1 MLRFGSHWPIK
12 RSAHRSIKELEVV
25 IPAYLDA
32 RDAALKPIRWTKAA
46 DNILSLIT
54 RFCHQ
59 PSTSNL
65 GVWSRD
71 EVTRV

>member
-1 MLRFGSHWPIK
+1 M
-12 RSAHRSIKELEVV
+12 V

-32 RDAALKPIRWTKAA
+32 RDAALKPFRWTKAA

-65 GVWSRD
+65 ALQLHFSDQMCFPG
-71 EVTRV
+71 